1 MSLVD
6 ELPPVLSP
14 LSPISPDTLTSVLGG
29 TSPRCDIDHLIGDM
43 TRNEKRG
50 GDVISVANANT
61 PLNCV
66 KIPKR
71 PESKTDKLQL
81 PFDGTKPSTPPVAET
96 NQVST
101 PRDQNNTNPPS
112 LPSTPVRQSSIFHS
126 LASQPQFSSLQQ
138 ALQAELQGSPSTV
151 PHSLLPSLTTPSA
164 AVTHKIPITSRAA
177 MLQVRFVQL
186 QPLFPATTTSLK
198 DFYHMQ
204 STSMETSRYNQ
215 LCLAANTPWLKP
227 SINYYFDL
235 EHHSLIDNFE
245 CRLECLK
252 TGTMFTPP
260 GVGSPPAILPT
271 PPLAHTKLPMPKSS
285 PLLES
290 TVRNELKVPLGNNP
304 PPCYTVP
311 QALSTP
317 PFMAALPPI
326 NSPGHLGFSWF
337 SPPQRD
343 NCGHQSPMAV
353 FPQPTISPI
362 AQIPESG
369 GNSKKNPW
377 NKPLSAVAVRVM
389 QNWYERNAEHPYPSH
404 DTCSVMAQAG
414 GITVEQVKKWFANKR
429 LRNGQTKSIKEIARR
444 RKLPL
449 DVLADTNSKKVKVE
463 NTT

>member
-29 TSPRCDIDHLIGDM
+29 TSPRCGIDHLIGDI
-43 TRNEKRG
+43 THHEKRG
-50 GDVISVANANT
+50 DEVIST
-61 PLNCV
+61 SLNST
-66 KIPKR
+66 KTPKR
-71 PESKTDKLQL
+71 PEPKLQL
-81 PFDGTKPSTPPVAET
+81 PIDRTKLSTPPVAE
-96 NQVST
+96 VST
-101 PRDQNNTNPPS
+101 IRNQNNTIPS
-112 LPSTPVRQSSIFHS
+112 SLTSTPGRQSSIFHS
-126 LASQPQFSSLQQ
+126 LASHPQFSSLQQ
-138 ALQAELQGSPSTV
+138 ALQAELQSSTSTV
-151 PHSLLPSLTTPSA
+151 PHSLLPSPSA

-186 QPLFPATTTSLK
+186 HPLFPATITSLK
-198 DFYHMQ
+198 DFYHVQ

-235 EHHSLIDNFE
+235 EHHSLIDNLE

-252 TGTMFTPP
+252 TGTMFTSP
-260 GVGSPPAILPT
+260 GLGSPLAILPT
-271 PPLAHTKLPMPKSS
+271 SPLVHTKLSMPKSS
-285 PLLES
+285 PVLES
-290 TVRNELKVPLGNNP
+290 TSRNELKVPLGNNS
-304 PPCYTVP
+304 PCCTVP

-317 PFMAALPPI
+317 PFVAALPPI
-326 NSPGHLGFSWF
+326 NSPGHLSFSWF

-362 AQIPESG
+362 AKIPEIG

-389 QNWYERNAEHPYPSH
+389 QSWYDRNAEHPYPSH
-404 DTCSVMAQAG
+404 DTCTVMAQAG

-449 DVLADTNSKKVKVE
+449 DVHADTNSKKVKAE
-463 NTT
+463 NTTRVQSCWLMIV

>member
-1 MSLVD
+1 MSLLD

-29 TSPRCDIDHLIGDM
+29 TSPRCGIDNLIGDI
-43 TRNEKRG
+43 THQEKRG
-50 GDVISVANANT
+50 DEVINVVDSRT
-61 PLNCV
+61 PLNSI
-66 KIPKR
+66 KTPKR
-71 PESKTDKLQL
+71 PETKIGKLQL
-81 PFDGTKPSTPPVAET
+81 DRTKPSTPSVAEVK
-96 NQVST
+96 QISS
-101 PRDQNNTNPPS
+101 PRHQNNTNPPS
-112 LPSTPVRQSSIFHS
+112 LTSTPGRQSSIFQS

-138 ALQAELQGSPSTV
+138 ALQAELQGTTSTV
-151 PHSLLPSLTTPSA
+151 PHSLLPSLTAPSA
-164 AVTHKIPITSRAA
+164 AVTQKFPITSRAA

-186 QPLFPATTTSLK
+186 NPLFPATITSLK

-215 LCLAANTPWLKP
+215 LCLAVNTPWLKP

-235 EHHSLIDNFE
+235 EHHSLIDNLE

-252 TGTMFTPP
+252 TGTMFTSP
-260 GVGSPPAILPT
+260 GMGSPPAILPT
-271 PPLAHTKLPMPKSS
+271 SPLVHTKLSMPKSS
-285 PLLES
+285 PVLES
-290 TVRNELKVPLGNNP
+290 ATGNELKVPLGNNP
-304 PPCYTVP
+304 PRCCTVP

-326 NSPGHLGFSWF
+326 NSPGHLSFSWF

-343 NCGHQSPMAV
+343 NCGHHSPMAV

-362 AQIPESG
+362 AKVPESG

-377 NKPLSAVAVRVM
+377 NKPLSVLAVRVM
-389 QNWYERNAEHPYPSH
+389 QSWYDRNAEHPYPSH
-404 DTCSVMAQAG
+404 DTCTVMAQAG

-449 DVLADTNSKKVKVE
+449 DVHADINSKKVKAE

>member
-50 GDVISVANANT
+50 DDVISVVNSST
-61 PLNCV
+61 PLNCI
-66 KIPKR
+66 KRSRR
-71 PESKTDKLQL
+71 PEIKTDKLQV
-81 PFDGTKPSTPPVAET
+81 PFDGTKLSTPPVAEAK
-96 NQVST
+96 QVST
-101 PRDQNNTNPPS
+101 PREQNGTN
-112 LPSTPVRQSSIFHS
+112 STPVRQSSILHS
-126 LASQPQFSSLQQ
+126 LATQPQFSSLQQ

-151 PHSLLPSLTTPSA
+151 PHSLLPSLTTPPA
-164 AVTHKIPITSRAA
+164 AVTQKIPITSRAA

-186 QPLFPATTTSLK
+186 QPLFSATITSLK

-215 LCLAANTPWLKP
+215 LCLAVSTPWLKP

-235 EHHSLIDNFE
+235 EHHSLIDNLE

-290 TVRNELKVPLGNNP
+290 TARNELKVPLGNNP

-311 QALSTP
+311 QGLSTP

-326 NSPGHLGFSWF
+326 NSPGHLGIPGFRLHKETIAAIISLPWR
-337 SPPQRD
+337 S
-343 NCGHQSPMAV
+343 
-353 FPQPTISPI
+353 FPQPTISPV

-369 GNSKKNPW
+369 ANSKKNPW

-389 QNWYERNAEHPYPSH
+389 QNWYDRNSEHPYPSH
-404 DTCSVMAQAG
+404 DTCAVMAQAG

-449 DVLADTNSKKVKVE
+449 DVHANTNSKKVKVE